1 MSPEIIRAYTEPHRY
16 YHTLNHLIFMIEKA
30 IEWKWELTDE
40 LIYAILYH
48 DFVYDPS
55 AKDNEEKS
63 AEEFNHIYES
73 CIFPLRQDID
83 KECGYAE
90 EFLLQAGEKIPWHKK
105 DVIYAILSTKN
116 HKPLNKLAK
125 QLIDL
130 DLAILDEEFSLLDFD
145 DHEVFAMEFFKHIQP
160 DYENFTAS
168 GVGYDGYVF
177 NVRREYDPA
186 FKNIDAWCKGRAVWI
201 KGMLEKDHIFH
212 TEIGRE
218 KCEKRA
224 RENLKAE
231 LALYE

>member
-1 MSPEIIRAYTEPHRY
+1 
-16 YHTLNHLIFMIEKA
+16 MIEKA

-40 LIYAILYH
+40 LVYAILYH
-48 DFVYDPS
+48 DFVYDPT

-63 AEEFNHIYES
+63 ADEFNRIYES

-90 EFLLQAGEKIPWHKK
+90 EFLLQAGEKIPWHEK

-130 DLAILDEEFSLLDFD
+130 DLAILAEESIFMDEVENTFPEIMSGYYQQGEWPYMTYLL
-145 DHEVFAMEFFKHIQP
+145 Q
-160 DYENFTAS
+160 
-168 GVGYDGYVF
+168 
-177 NVRREYDPA
+177 VRREFSTATDQQW
-186 FKNIDAWCKGRAVWI
+186 KEGRSVWI
-201 KGMLEKDHIFH
+201 KSMLVKEHIFH
-212 TEIGRE
+212 TNIGRE
-218 KCEKRA
+218 MCEERA
-224 RENLKAE
+224 RKNLKAE